1 LKALE
6 EADKT
11 IAPWELGSYIL
22 ENFATAEEVR
32 ANVPNIVVPD
42 VILEAWKFVPPVHYV
57 VHDATGK
64 SIVIEYTEGKLNIYD
79 NHPMAHLA
87 SVRPLIDAALAAR
100 AHQLVG
106 ETPLLLN
113 IEACTGRLGDNIY
126 TR

>member
-1 LKALE
+1 
-6 EADKT
+6 
-11 IAPWELGSYIL
+11 
-22 ENFATAEEVR
+22 
-32 ANVPNIVVPD
+32 
-42 VILEAWKFVPPVHYV
+42 
-57 VHDATGK
+57 
-64 SIVIEYTEGKLNIYD
+64 
-79 NHPMAHLA
+79 MAHLA